1 MHDAEFNA
9 KFAAKL
15 NAYKA
20 KCEADRAEILARL
33 AKLEANPFGLQK
45 REQPR
50 APLDA
55 AAILNRLL
63 VDPNVGDAVRQRVFN
78 LRQEHIR

>member
-9 KFAAKL
+9 KFA
-15 NAYKA
+15 AYKA
-20 KCEADRAEILARL
+20 KCEADRAEIHGRL
-33 AKLEANPFGLQK
+33 EKLEANPFGIQK

-50 APLDA
+50 PPLDA

-63 VDPNVGDAVRQRVFN
+63 VDPSIGDAVRQQVFQI
-78 LRQEHIR
+78 RQERR